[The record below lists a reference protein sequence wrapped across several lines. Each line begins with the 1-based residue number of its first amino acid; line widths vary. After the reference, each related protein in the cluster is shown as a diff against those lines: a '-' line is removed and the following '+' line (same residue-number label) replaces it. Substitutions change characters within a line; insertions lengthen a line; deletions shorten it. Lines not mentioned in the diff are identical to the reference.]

1 MAKSN
6 PAKAV
11 AALLPVAIRGEGW
24 EVRPLTL
31 GIFAILE
38 RISSPLL
45 EAGAKPQAMD
55 LIPSLYVLTHDPM
68 DSLTGDL
75 FAKSVAWADT
85 LPPRALAGIRA
96 AVMRQVRVVTDVVPA
111 EDDVKKKGTNGWLAI
126 LTQWAAE
133 QYHWTWDETLWR
145 CPASAIALWHRQWRR
160 AQGDDKMMPLSTIE
174 EIDNGSANA

>member
-1 MAKSN
+1 MSKAN
-6 PAKAV
+6 PRKAV
-11 AALLPVAIRGEGW
+11 CALLPVAIRGEGW

-68 DSLTGDL
+68 ESLTGDL

-85 LPPRALAGIRA
+85 LPPRALAEIRA
-96 AVMRQVRVVTDVVPA
+96 AVMRQVKVVTDVVP
-111 EDDVKKKGTNGWLAI
+111 EENVEKKKEQTDGSPSSPSGRPSTTTGRGTKLSGGAPQARSRSG
-126 LTQWAAE
+126 TGSGDA
-133 QYHWTWDETLWR
+133 
-145 CPASAIALWHRQWRR
+145 PR
-160 AQGDDKMMPLSTIE
+160 ATTR
-174 EIDNGSANA
+174 